1 MGGGTSRP
9 QPEIRTYVGGQLAGV
24 IESTDGSRRSALRSQ
39 KSNYSVPSFK
49 EPAQP
54 EQPRP
59 KAAALQID
67 PDSPSQLSEAVSSP
81 NESPGG
87 TWVDPTAGHVTP
99 TRVDTVRALHF
110 PLSHSFSHT
119 NLKSPCAEQA
129 TSPGGVPG
137 GVKALQPL
145 PKAALDPLTK
155 LDSRRASVADGTVA
169 AELAALRAELADQ
182 RKATESLATETQQLR
197 GQFSKQLA
205 NLTHLVMTMS
215 SSSDAA
221 HSGKTQA
228 WKDATA
234 DGPEADS
241 ASPESDGAASSDG
254 PSPVA
259 NGRVRSKS
267 GKERRRRMSLNAM
280 TTAGV

>member
-9 QPEIRTYVGGQLAGV
+9 QPEIRTYVGGQLSEV

-54 EQPRP
+54 EPRS
-59 KAAALQID
+59 KNTTLQIN
-67 PDSPSQLSEAVSSP
+67 PDSPSHVSDAVSSP

-87 TWVDPTAGHVTP
+87 TWTDPTAGHITP
-99 TRVDTVRALHF
+99 TRVDT
-110 PLSHSFSHT
+110 S
-119 NLKSPCAEQA
+119 

-137 GVKALQPL
+137 GVKTLQPL
-145 PKAALDPLTK
+145 QTNTLEPLTK
-155 LDSRRASVADGTVA
+155 LDSRQASVVDGTVE
-169 AELAALRAELADQ
+169 AELAALRAELVSQ
-182 RKATESLATETQQLR
+182 RKATESLTTETRELKS
-197 GQFSKQLA
+197 QFSKQLA

-215 SSSDAA
+215 ATTDAI

-228 WKDATA
+228 WKASRDEE
-234 DGPEADS
+234 EAVG
-241 ASPESDGAASSDG
+241 ASPECDGASSDG
-254 PSPVA
+254 PSPVV

-267 GKERRRRMSLNAM
+267 GKDRRRRMSLNAM